1 MRRQSQT
8 YCMSVPK
15 QQKTT
20 VIASGLPIELLRI
33 QLLRIAV
40 RWAGYPQ
47 LLYGHMAS
55 AGNAQTCLNGYNQ
68 LTVLEIKTRR

>member
-1 MRRQSQT
+1 MRRLSQT

-15 QQKTT
+15 QQKTAVT
-20 VIASGLPIELLRI
+20 VSGLPIELLHI

-40 RWAGYPQ
+40 RWAGYLQP
-47 LLYGHMAS
+47 LYGHMAS

-68 LTVLEIKTRR
+68 LTVLKIKTRR